1 MLLKVADVYDDEVD
15 NTVAGLTSMLEPIMI
30 VFLAV
35 VVGTIVIASSCRSS
49 ASSVECNSKREQD
62 FKFAVTRAKERPGFP
77 IRNSKF
83 REGPAFTI
91 LELLIVISIIV
102 ILAALILGTVGYV
115 QKKAARSRAEAE
127 IAAMSAACE
136 SYKADNGTYPS
147 NADTDQVDARNSTSP
162 SGYQLASLYFYESLY
177 GVASGSRSATPT
189 TKSYLTFKPNMLG
202 PTDQTQNIL
211 YIRDPFGNSYG
222 YSTAAQADITKGTNP
237 PGRGY
242 NPTFDLWST
251 ANANPPTDQNQWIK
265 NW

>member
-1 MLLKVADVYDDEVD
+1 
-15 NTVAGLTSMLEPIMI
+15 MI
-30 VFLAV
+30 K
-35 VVGTIVIASSCRSS
+35 IS
-49 ASSVECNSKREQD
+49 
-62 FKFAVTRAKERPGFP
+62 KFAVTRAKERPGFP

-83 REGPAFTI
+83 REASGFTI
-91 LELLIVISIIV
+91 MELLVVITIIV

-147 NADTDQVDARNSTSP
+147 NSDTTQLDARTNTSP
-162 SGYQLASLYFYESLY
+162 SAYQSASLYLYESLC
-177 GVASGSRSATPT
+177 GVTSGARSETPT
-189 TKSYLTFKPNMLG
+189 AKNYFSFKPNMLS
-202 PTDQTQNIL
+202 PADQTQNIVF
-211 YIRDPFGNSYG
+211 IRDPFGNSYG
-222 YSTAAQADITKGTNP
+222 YSTAYEADVAKGNP
-237 PGRGY
+237 PSHGY